1 MLPLV
6 TTWMKL
12 EGIML
17 SEIIP
22 IEKDKYCM
30 ISIIY
35 GIKNTKIKYLTQKK
49 GSNLW
54 LGEWREALE
63 DGGQKG

>member
-1 MLPLV
+1 
-6 TTWMKL
+6 
-12 EGIML
+12 ML

-35 GIKNTKIKYLTQKK
+35 GIRKYKNKIPNTEKEVKFVV
-49 GSNLW
+49 G
-54 LGEWREALE
+54 
-63 DGGQKG
+63 